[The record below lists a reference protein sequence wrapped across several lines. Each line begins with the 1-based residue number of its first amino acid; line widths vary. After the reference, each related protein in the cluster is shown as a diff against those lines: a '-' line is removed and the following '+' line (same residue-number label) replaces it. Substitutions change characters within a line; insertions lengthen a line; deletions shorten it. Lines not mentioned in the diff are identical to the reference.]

1 MNVTFEERPSLHG
14 YRIAIASLDAPA
26 SLNALSLPMIDALQD
41 RLHAWAEAAD
51 IACVIPVSYT
61 HLTLPTKRIV

>member
-41 RLHAWAEAAD
+41 RLHALSL
-51 IACVIPVSYT
+51 IHI
-61 HLTLPTKRIV
+61 